1 MICVLVQEVPWGQ
14 SRPPTVTFSGLLPLE
29 EMKLTPWMVMLIPEV
44 VALQLFKWYGLLLSL
59 VQSVEVMLLMA
70 GLVGSSVHVR
80 LLGVVWGLETV
91 QRCPGRPLL
100 AQMSVAVGSGQVV
113 ISLEVEPPMG
123 SVCEPD
129 WGLMM
134 VREVATAM

>member
-29 EMKLTPWMVMLIPEV
+29 EMKLRPWMVMLIPEV

-70 GLVGSSVHVR
+70 GFVGSSVQVR
-80 LLGVVWGLETV
+80 LLGVVWGLV
-91 QRCPGRPLL
+91 QRCPGRPTL
-100 AQMSVAVGSGQVV
+100 AQMSMAVGAGQVV
-113 ISLEVEPPMG
+113 ISFEGVSPME

-129 WGLMM
+129 RGLMM
-134 VREVATAM
+134 VREVA